1 MLRTVF
7 SPALQSSLRSA
18 SASTRQSVRGYAS
31 APSSGSSTS
40 NLPLLLGGAGV
51 AGLGAWVLMGGNANG
66 VPSASDAKAAA
77 GKAAAAVPG
86 VGGAASALNKDE
98 WREFKLKEVVP
109 YNHDSATFVFELPP
123 GTDSGL
129 STASAVL
136 FKGADSSP
144 VKDKDGKPVIRPYT
158 PVSTPATQGHMDF
171 LIKKYQGGAMTSHV
185 HGLKPGDSLSIKGP
199 IPKFPYKA
207 NEFEEIGMIAGGS
220 GITPMWQVMQDIA
233 NNASDKTRVTL
244 VYTNKTESDILLR
257 EKFDALAAKDPRFKI
272 VYGLDK
278 LPSNFKGFQGYI
290 TPEIISQ
297 HLPAPGKADKVKVFV
312 CGPPPQV
319 ESISGGKGP
328 KGSQGELKGLLADAG
343 YQESQVYKF

>member
-1 MLRTVF
+1 
-7 SPALQSSLRSA
+7 
-18 SASTRQSVRGYAS
+18 
-31 APSSGSSTS
+31 
-40 NLPLLLGGAGV
+40 
-51 AGLGAWVLMGGNANG
+51 
-66 VPSASDAKAAA
+66 
-77 GKAAAAVPG
+77 
-86 VGGAASALNKDE
+86 
-98 WREFKLKEVVP
+98 
-109 YNHDSATFVFELPP
+109 
-123 GTDSGL
+123 
-129 STASAVL
+129 
-136 FKGADSSP
+136 
-144 VKDKDGKPVIRPYT
+144 
-158 PVSTPATQGHMDF
+158 
-171 LIKKYQGGAMTSHV
+171 
-185 HGLKPGDSLSIKGP
+185 
-199 IPKFPYKA
+199 
-207 NEFEEIGMIAGGS
+207 
-220 GITPMWQVMQDIA
+220 MQDIA